1 METKGKRAAVAAR
14 SDSRLGFFL
23 VALLLPGGFLALAW
37 LLYRKWLAQ
46 PEKRI
51 PAARLIPLVAL
62 VALLQGCATQLALH
76 PETEPRNPETPSA
89 VRVLQFQRNSIVPAD
104 PDALLAPH
112 ALQPGDILLS
122 SMPGLA
128 AVGIKMMT
136 FAPISHAAVYVGDRQ
151 VVEAVRSG
159 VRVRS
164 IDEVLAEETVVL
176 VFRYPDLD
184 AEQARRIGDYA
195 LEKSGAGFNFA
206 GVTLNIPLSITR
218 RVCELP
224 LVPSAVRDACIRSMG
239 LIHQLAASENQMF
252 CSQLVLQAYRH
263 AGVPI
268 TDADS
273 RLISPADILHMREGD
288 VSSVRPHK
296 LLRYVG
302 HMKYERPITV
312 AFQR

>member
-1 METKGKRAAVAAR
+1 METAGNRAVEEAQSAR
-14 SDSRLGFFL
+14 C
-23 VALLLPGGFLALAW
+23 
-37 LLYRKWLAQ
+37 
-46 PEKRI
+46 
-51 PAARLIPLVAL
+51 LIPLVAL
-62 VALLQGCATQLALH
+62 VALLQGCATQLAFR
-76 PETEPRNPETPSA
+76 PATEPQNPETPSA

-104 PDALLAPH
+104 PDAFLAPA
-112 ALQPGDILLS
+112 ALQRGDILLS
-122 SMPGLA
+122 SMPGFA
-128 AVGIKMMT
+128 AVGIKVMT
-136 FAPISHAAVYVGDRQ
+136 FAPVSHVAVYIGGGQ

-159 VRVRS
+159 VRVRT
-164 IDEVLAEETVVL
+164 IDEVLTEETWVL
-176 VFRYPDLD
+176 ALRYPDLSP
-184 AEQARRIGDYA
+184 EQADRIRDYA

-239 LIHQLAASENQMF
+239 LIHQVTASENQVF

-288 VSSVRPHK
+288 VSSVRIHK

-312 AFQR
+312 ALQQ

>member
-1 METKGKRAAVAAR
+1 METAGNRAVEEAQSAR
-14 SDSRLGFFL
+14 C
-23 VALLLPGGFLALAW
+23 
-37 LLYRKWLAQ
+37 
-46 PEKRI
+46 
-51 PAARLIPLVAL
+51 LIPLVAL
-62 VALLQGCATQLALH
+62 VALLQGCATQLAFR
-76 PETEPRNPETPSA
+76 PETEPQNPETPSA

-104 PDALLAPH
+104 PDAFLAPA
-112 ALQPGDILLS
+112 ALQRGDILLS
-122 SMPGLA
+122 SMPGFA
-128 AVGIKMMT
+128 AVGIKVMT
-136 FAPISHAAVYVGDRQ
+136 FAPVSHVAVYIGGGQ

-159 VRVRS
+159 VRVRT
-164 IDEVLAEETVVL
+164 IDEVLTEETWVL
-176 VFRYPDLD
+176 ALRYPDLSP
-184 AEQARRIGDYA
+184 EQADRIRDYA

-239 LIHQLAASENQMF
+239 LIHQVTASENQVF

-288 VSSVRPHK
+288 VSSVRIHK

-302 HMKYERPITV
+302 HLKYERPITV
-312 AFQR
+312 AFQQ

>member
-1 METKGKRAAVAAR
+1 MRHWGNAIWGPLTVSVA
-14 SDSRLGFFL
+14 
-23 VALLLPGGFLALAW
+23 ALLLPGGILLLVWA
-37 LLYRKWLAQ
+37 LYRRFSCRRLEQ
-46 PEKRI
+46 QRI
-51 PAARLIPLVAL
+51 ERWIPLMAL
-62 VALLQGCATQLALH
+62 LALLQGCATQLGFRPAS
-76 PETEPRNPETPSA
+76 ETQDPETPSA
-89 VRVLQFQRNSIVPAD
+89 VPMLQFQRNSIAPAD
-104 PDALLAPH
+104 LDALLRPDALR
-112 ALQPGDILLS
+112 PGDILLS

-184 AEQARRIGDYA
+184 AEQARRIGNYA
-195 LEKSGAGFNFA
+195 LEKVGAGFNFA

-239 LIHQLAASENQMF
+239 LIHQLGASGNQLF

-288 VSSVRPHK
+288 VSSVRIHQR
-296 LLRYVG
+296 LRQVG
-302 HMKYERPITV
+302 HLKYERPITV
-312 AFQR
+312 ALQQR